1 MLSQYSPWDHSRVD
15 KNSSLVSKK
24 ERKKKNAKMQ
34 GDETRSAVGQANLAH
49 LPVNRGGFSG
59 FRRKERRCKLR
70 WCDGLREMLGGGEWY
85 SQ

>member
-1 MLSQYSPWDHSRVD
+1 
-15 KNSSLVSKK
+15 
-24 ERKKKNAKMQ
+24 MQ